1 MADDDIVDRLRRA
14 EWLCRE
20 CGRNGDRT
28 YTEEPPWWTTCCD
41 LCDDR
46 NDAAAEIERLRAF
59 GDDLAVAYRHLGGL
73 DVAHDPALRR
83 WEEAR
88 RG

>member
-1 MADDDIVDRLRRA
+1 MADDLVTRLRQI
-14 EWLCRE
+14 
-20 CGRNGDRT
+20 GDELSED
-28 YTEEPPWWTTCCD
+28 YYGSVYE
-41 LCDDR
+41 
-46 NDAAAEIERLRAF
+46 AAHEIERLRAF